1 MENSRFRI
9 LPRKKHPSSANDDE
23 LMSKGGERERERV
36 GDREETKGGAR
47 RREKSL

>member
-23 LMSKGGERERERV
+23 LMSKEKERERERGNE
-36 GDREETKGGAR
+36 GDGKEGEIAPAKH
-47 RREKSL
+47 SF